1 MTLNIDLYDPLK
13 DPYPEEFAD
22 ITVGTAINAD
32 TAQLLAGAEAFDK
45 EALEREKLL
54 IYTNYADNSE
64 RYVDGTD
71 TESQNLWGWD
81 ASASVKLDLGIVGA
95 SAKFFVQQSLSSC
108 RRSSQ
113 MRAFAWDLHSRD
125 VKLKGTRQQLLACR
139 QRLLA
144 CRTTPFAEKM
154 DALVDAAKKLD
165 KNDGAS
171 IKALDRALIA
181 FYDTYGTG
189 FVHTVHDM
197 AIGIFEGTM
206 HSDSTTD
213 QNNFLIGG
221 GASVSVP
228 FASAGAAA
236 QYFDKLKTT
245 TNAKHFS
252 ARASGRPTDCA
263 PAVWAQA
270 LADNFNKIGIDQC
283 TAEKAWDPAFST
295 PPAVQEPEHEPKD
308 PPTRTTTPA
317 AATVLTTRSFQS
329 AEAAP
334 DDADTSTIASA
345 IHAGIQRIRLDR
357 LDPVYQAQPDPLKA
371 ELDEL
376 RRQAGLSAEAINS
389 QAATPLTP
397 EELSLHAEPN
407 GTDGKGGNAGGNG
420 DTAPTES
427 ARSGVLAGAQAFAE
441 SAPDEPPKYA
451 PRGYEYKEW
460 SFLFPELGEIQK
472 LCSTAQVVFGQA
484 MVWFSI
490 RSVFAQYLD
499 FCAQYADMV
508 GPGIGAAAGQFRAA
522 LNKVGDVLT
531 NSLSDA
537 DSDDKLRVDLKFLQR
552 LEARLK
558 QELLVDSNSPNRFRM
573 YEHYEFW
580 IRNYVW
586 LKQIPFGVV
595 AVAELKEI
603 DTATGAQVRK
613 YYYQQNPYP
622 DFPLLRRRGDKH
634 TVKMV
639 NPGDEFP
646 SPAILIVSNAYRLY
660 PIISTDING
669 KPYFIWVGSPSR
681 LNGDPADAG
690 LRFCEKLTL
699 TDFFP
704 WHEDHGDFQETTLP
718 ALIHQ
723 SAANAQVIADAEH
736 NGPLQPYLKDRWDNR
751 QAMWGM
757 NLYPAFDSGDGPE
770 DPRLQRYPLL
780 RLAGQ
785 LAKAASRVGT
795 ALPDIANGS
804 ENGWPLCKPADG
816 EAPKAAYFRKY
827 DAMFFW
833 GPGPEGWDLDLFEPC
848 DIRLVPI
855 DYHAV
860 EWGSDRTRVVRSGGR
875 PMWMQPRTDVL
886 VDDLAALAHKPRY

>member
-1 MTLNIDLYDPLK
+1 MTLNIGLYDPLQ

-139 QRLLA
+139 QQLLA

-154 DALVDAAKKLD
+154 DAVVDAAKKLD

-171 IKALDRALIA
+171 VKALERALIA

-206 HSDSTTD
+206 HSDSATD
-213 QNNFLIGG
+213 ENNFLIGG
-221 GASVSVP
+221 GASVSVL

-236 QYFDKLKTT
+236 QYFNKLKTT

-263 PAVWAQA
+263 PAAWAQE

-295 PPAVQEPEHEPKD
+295 PPVVQEPEHEPKD
-308 PPTRTTTPA
+308 PPTPTTTPA
-317 AATVLTTRSFQS
+317 AATLLTARSFQA
-329 AEAAP
+329 AEAAA
-334 DDADTSTIASA
+334 DDVDTGAIASA
-345 IHAGIQRIRLDR
+345 IHSGIQRIRLDR
-357 LDPVYQAQPDPLKA
+357 LDPAYKAQPDPFKA

-397 EELSLHAEPN
+397 EELSLQAEPN
-407 GTDGKGGNAGGNG
+407 GTDGKGDNAGGNG
-420 DTAPTES
+420 DTYPAES

-441 SAPDEPPKYA
+441 SAPDETPKYA

-499 FCAQYADMV
+499 FCAQYKDMV
-508 GPGIGAAAGQFRAA
+508 GPGIVAAAGQFRAA

-537 DSDDKLRVDLKFLQR
+537 DTDDKLRVDLKFLQR

-580 IRNYVW
+580 IRNYSW

-595 AVAELKEI
+595 AFAELKET
-603 DTATGAQVRK
+603 DATTGAQTRT
-613 YYYQQNPYP
+613 YYYQENPYP
-622 DFPLLRRRGDKH
+622 HCPLLDKQ
-634 TVKMV
+634 TVKTV

-646 SPAILIVSNAYRLY
+646 SPAELMARNAYRLY
-660 PIISTDING
+660 PIISTDSKG
-669 KPYFIWVGSPSR
+669 DPYFVWVGPPSR
-681 LNGDPADAG
+681 LEGTWADADR
-690 LRFCEKLTL
+690 RFCEKLTL
-699 TDFFP
+699 TELLKLP
-704 WHEDHGDFQETTLP
+704 GNHGDFKETTLP

-723 SAANAQVIADAEH
+723 SADNAQMIADAEH
-736 NGPLQPYLKDRWDNR
+736 NGQLQRYLKERWDNR

-757 NLYPAFDSGDGPE
+757 NRYPAFDSGTEPE
-770 DPRLQRYPLL
+770 DPGLQRYPLL
-780 RLAGQ
+780 QLAGQ

-795 ALPDIANGS
+795 ALPDTAGES

-827 DAMFFW
+827 DAIFFW

-855 DYHAV
+855 NYDAV
-860 EWGSDRTRVVRSGGR
+860 EWGSDQTRVVRSGGR
-875 PMWMQPRTDVL
+875 PMWMQPRTDDL
-886 VDDLAALAHKPRY
+886 VADLGALAHKPGY